1 MSAGKLDILI
11 EQGASFEL
19 QMTLKDENGDP
30 IDLTGHVFKGQ
41 VRKTY
46 SETTVLAEMSFVLAD
61 QGTDPG
67 KVTASLS
74 DTLTSAI
81 PVDEASGPDRPLSKY
96 IYDIES
102 GYAGKRYRWLQGS
115 ASVSPEVTRA

>member
-1 MSAGKLDILI
+1 MSAGNLDILI

-19 QMTLKDENGDP
+19 QMTLKDETGTP

-46 SETTVLAEMSFVLAD
+46 SDSTVLAEMSFVLAD

-67 KVTASLS
+67 KVTASLT
-74 DTLTSAI
+74 DTQTSAL
-81 PVDEASGPDRPLSKY
+81 PVDAADGPDRPNFKY

-102 GYAGKRYRWLQGS
+102 GLAGKRYRWIQG
-115 ASVSPEVTRA
+115 AANISPEVTKS